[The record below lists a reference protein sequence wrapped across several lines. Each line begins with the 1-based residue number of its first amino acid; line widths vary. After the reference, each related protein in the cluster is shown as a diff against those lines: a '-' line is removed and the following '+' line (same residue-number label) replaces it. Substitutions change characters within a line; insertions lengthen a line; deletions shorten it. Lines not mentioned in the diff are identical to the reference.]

1 MRQGVTGLIVGLVAG
16 AVLASGAAFATGMVV
31 SAPPAPRA
39 TLTHRSDGPVVQT
52 RSVNPALSVEA
63 THGPDVKPP
72 VAAEQRADS
81 SKAAKTRDRKHS
93 RDRKSRS
100 SQSVRR
106 RSGADSDNSTSR
118 GTVCAP
124 TPVPDHEARGDDH
137 GSADHDMGERHD
149 GMGHE

>member
-31 SAPPAPRA
+31 SASPAPRLA
-39 TLTHRSDGPVVQT
+39 TTPRSDGPVAQI
-52 RSVNPALSVEA
+52 RSVDPTVSVEA
-63 THGPDVKPP
+63 THGPDVRPP
-72 VAAEQRADS
+72 MAVKQ
-81 SKAAKTRDRKHS
+81 KAGSRRTAKTRERKQARES
-93 RDRKSRS
+93 KSRS

-106 RSGADSDNSTSR
+106 RSDVDNHSDTSR

-124 TPVPDHEARGDDH
+124 NPMPDHEDGGGDH
-137 GSADHDMGERHD
+137 GSADHGMGERHD